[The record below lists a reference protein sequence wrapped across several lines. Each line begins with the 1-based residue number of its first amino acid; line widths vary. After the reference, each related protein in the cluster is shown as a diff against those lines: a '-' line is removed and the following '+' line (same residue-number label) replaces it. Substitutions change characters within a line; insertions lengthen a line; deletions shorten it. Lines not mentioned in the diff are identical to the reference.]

1 MTSNKNI
8 QNRSSG
14 DTADTTDIAII
25 GAALSG
31 LVCARILQRHGVQVT
46 VYERDAD
53 AATRQQGGD
62 LDIHTKTGQRALKD
76 AGLHEEFL
84 KNTIPGAESLRVMD
98 KTGHVVV
105 DDQETGTSVGKGRPE
120 IKREVLWRML
130 IDSLEPGTIRW
141 GSKLTDVRAAS
152 AGSVAGAAG
161 GSGRGAGSAG
171 ASGAGYDLE
180 FDGGDTIHADL
191 VIGADG
197 AWSKVRTL
205 LTPATPEYV
214 GITLVEIRITDAR
227 TRHPEALAVVGG
239 GSLFALSDSR
249 YIGGH
254 GGDQMALAVGIRVPE
269 DWATADGV
277 DWTDAAAGRDA
288 LLREL
293 PDWAPSLTDL
303 IRNCD
308 DTIWPRPIYA
318 LPTGTR
324 WQHRPGVTLVGD
336 AAHLM
341 SPFAGEGANLAL
353 IDGADLAREILRAS
367 DADAAIVAYER
378 RMLPRGAKSAAESAK
393 SLDMMFNDTAPKQL
407 VKMFRTGMLIRRG
420 LRRFSTTRAHSPSN

>member
-1 MTSNKNI
+1 MTSNRI
-8 QNRSSG
+8 VQQHPS
-14 DTADTTDIAII
+14 ADIAVI
-25 GAALSG
+25 GAGLSG
-31 LVCARILQRHGVQVT
+31 LVCARIVQRAGVKVT

-62 LDIHTKTGQRALKD
+62 LDIHTNTGQRALKD
-76 AGLHEEFL
+76 AGLYEQFL
-84 KNTIPGAESLRVMD
+84 SNTIPGAESLRVMD
-98 KTGHVVV
+98 KTGRIFV
-105 DDQETGTSVGKGRPE
+105 DNQETGTSAGKGRPE

-130 IDSLEPGTIRW
+130 IDSLEPGTIHW
-141 GSKLTDVRAAS
+141 GSKLTDVRPVVN
-152 AGSVAGAAG
+152 GV
-161 GSGRGAGSAG
+161 
-171 ASGAGYDLE
+171 AGYDLE
-180 FDGGDTIHADL
+180 FESGDTVRADL

-197 AWSKVRTL
+197 AWSKVRAL
-205 LTPATPEYV
+205 LTPAMPEYV
-214 GITLVEIRITDAR
+214 GITLTEIRISDAR
-227 TRHPEALAVVGG
+227 TRHPEALAVVGN

-269 DWATADGV
+269 DWATAGGI
-277 DWTDAAAGRDA
+277 DWTDAAAAREA
-288 LLREL
+288 LLNEL

-324 WQHRPGVTLVGD
+324 WQHRSGITLVGD

-353 IDGADLAREILRAS
+353 IDGADLARELLRAS
-367 DADAAIVAYER
+367 DPDAAIVAYEK
-378 RMLPRGAKSAAESAK
+378 RMLPRGAKSAGDSAK

-407 VKMFRTGMLIRRG
+407 VRMFRVGVFIRRLFRG
-420 LRRFSTTRAHSPSN
+420 PQKDG